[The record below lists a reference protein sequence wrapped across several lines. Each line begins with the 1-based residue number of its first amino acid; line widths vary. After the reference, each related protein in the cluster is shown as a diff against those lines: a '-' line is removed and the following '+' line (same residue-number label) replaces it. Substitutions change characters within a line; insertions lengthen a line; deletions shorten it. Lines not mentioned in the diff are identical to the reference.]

1 MKALIVGYGSIG
13 QRHERLLKGLG
24 LNVGI
29 VSRHAPGAFI
39 DLRKA
44 LSEFK
49 PDYVVIANPTD
60 EHFASLE
67 ALSQGGFTGKILVEK
82 PLFSDPH
89 PIPELKTK
97 EVYVA
102 YQLRF
107 HPALV
112 QLKSLLENGSPV
124 ISATAYVGQYLPMWR
139 PGRDYRE
146 RYSAHREKG
155 GGVIRDLSH
164 ELDYLN
170 WLLGK
175 PVSLTAVQAKW
186 SALEITS
193 DDTCAVLMRLPDQ
206 GVVSLE
212 VNYNDRLVQRY
223 VTVNTQDHTYRVDL
237 ISGRLNID
245 GEVKELRCEVDH
257 PYVQMHRSILSE
269 NGKNVCTLNE
279 GDEIL
284 SQIGKIEKAS
294 SSKTWVEV

>member
-24 LNVGI
+24 LTVGM
-29 VSRHAPGAFI
+29 VSRHAPGAFL
-39 DLRKA
+39 DLKTGV
-44 LSEFK
+44 SDFK

-60 EHFASLE
+60 EHLGSL
-67 ALSQGGFTGKILVEK
+67 AVLGQTGYRGKVLIEK
-82 PLFSDPH
+82 PLFSDPTA
-89 PIPELKTK
+89 IPELQTS

-112 QLKSLLENGSPV
+112 QLKSLIRGAKI
-124 ISATAYVGQYLPMWR
+124 ISVNAYVGQYLPMWR

-146 RYSAHREKG
+146 RYSASREKG

-170 WLLGK
+170 WLFGK
-175 PVSLTAVQAKW
+175 PESLTAVQAKW
-186 SALEITS
+186 SQLEITS
-193 DDTCAVLMRLPDQ
+193 DDTCQVMMRFQ
-206 GVVSLE
+206 GQGAASLE
-212 VNYNDRLVQRY
+212 VNYNDRMVQRY
-223 VTVNTQDHTYRVDL
+223 LTVNTQEHTYRVDL

-245 GEVKELRCEVDH
+245 TQIQDLHCEVDH

-269 NGKNVCTLNE
+269 NGKNVCTLGE
-279 GDEIL
+279 GVEIL
-284 SQIGKIEKAS
+284 NQIAKIEKAS
-294 SSKTWVEV
+294 ASKTWVAV